1 MNPDVDKALK
11 AALDALKSGKTV
23 QVRGS
28 IGSGRRTLAARLQT
42 ELGERAVFVDLLP
55 PREIDAAASAW
66 LQASVSTDVH
76 EGPTR
81 SSLEVTRAHAA
92 KIAGALADAGK
103 VLVILL
109 PTMEGALDD
118 EEAER
123 QSRVR
128 AVLEGLRQAS
138 RRVELG
144 SPGVPASLGNVVID
158 LPEHALRLA
167 DLDGFGV
174 YAPHAAALKK
184 VLGAERVL
192 PLVLRLAVG
201 NVAWGMSAAE
211 AAELCR
217 RPAADALGLLLR
229 RLVAEA
235 SKVQPVLQALRR
247 LSLVRRP
254 IPRAELLSFARV
266 PTEHE
271 PLLTGVIGYG
281 DETITVSPP
290 ARRLLK
296 EELDEGSIEAEPQ
309 HAELAGVYA
318 RADGALDPF
327 QISEPSR
334 MVAWLEKQH
343 HLANGGEQT
352 RTEWEKQKHVD
363 PWLWWGRARALSLSR
378 HFAAAATVY
387 KSGLSLFPK
396 DDYGWHYLAFNL
408 DRAGTPEEVPAAFKT
423 AIEIEPTHQWWNS
436 RYVCWLIRN
445 GRYAQARKEWSE
457 ALRRV
462 DSDGS
467 LANEIADAFHY
478 YVAQQWM
485 ERSHVSDARRVLE
498 PLSPGLVAASR
509 TRELRE
515 RIRDTEKEFK
525 EFVDGASSMKTDAVA
540 TKLRGVW
547 SAMREQFGD
556 MLPLPSVQLD
566 LPDEDALLEF
576 DDHDCRV
583 SISIKEGAAP
593 FAWYARFRPTS
604 ESGASKQRL
613 ANVSELMAA
622 LTPWMRKLCDGRS

>member
-1 MNPDVDKALK
+1 MNPDVDKALN
-11 AALDALKSGKTV
+11 ASLNALKSGKTV

-28 IGSGRRTLAARLQT
+28 IGSGRRTLAARLQS
-42 ELGERAVFVDLLP
+42 ELGERAVLVDLLP

-81 SSLEVTRAHAA
+81 SSLEATRSHAA
-92 KIAGALADAGK
+92 KIAGALADAKK

-109 PTMEGALDD
+109 PTMEAALDD

-123 QSRVR
+123 QRRVR
-128 AVLEGLRQAS
+128 AVLEGLRQTP

-144 SPGVPASLGNVVID
+144 SPSVPASLGTVVVD

-184 VLGAERVL
+184 ALGAERVL

-201 NVAWGMSAAE
+201 NVAWGMSATE

-229 RLVAEA
+229 RLVVEA
-235 SKVQPVLQALRR
+235 SKVEPVLQSLRR

-254 IPRAELLSFARV
+254 LPRTELLSFARV
-266 PTEHE
+266 PPEHE

-281 DETITVSPP
+281 DEVITVSPP

-296 EELDEGSIEAEPQ
+296 EELDGASAEAEPQ

-318 RADGALDPF
+318 KADGALDPF
-327 QISEPSR
+327 QISEPGR

-352 RTEWEKQKHVD
+352 RAEWEKQKHVD

-378 HFAAAATVY
+378 RFASAAAVY
-387 KSGLSLFPK
+387 KNGLALFPQ

-408 DRAGTPEEVPAAFKT
+408 DKAGSPEEVPAAFKK
-423 AIEIEPTHQWWNS
+423 AIEIEPQHQWWNS

-445 GRYAQARKEWSE
+445 GRYAQARQEWSE

-485 ERSHVSDARRVLE
+485 ERSHVADARRVLE
-498 PLSPGLVAASR
+498 PLSPGLVAGSR
-509 TRELRE
+509 TRELRA
-515 RIRDTEKEFK
+515 RIRETEREFT
-525 EFVDGASSMKTDAVA
+525 EFVDGVSSVTTDEVGKT
-540 TKLRGVW
+540 LRDVL
-547 SAMREQFGD
+547 SAIRKQYGD
-556 MLPLPSVQLD
+556 LLPLPSIQLN

-583 SISIKEGAAP
+583 SISIKHAAQP
-593 FAWYARFRPTS
+593 YAWYARFRPTS
-604 ESGASKQRL
+604 ESGASKQRIANASDLMTAL
-613 ANVSELMAA
+613 A
-622 LTPWMRKLCDGRS
+622 PWLRKLCDGRG